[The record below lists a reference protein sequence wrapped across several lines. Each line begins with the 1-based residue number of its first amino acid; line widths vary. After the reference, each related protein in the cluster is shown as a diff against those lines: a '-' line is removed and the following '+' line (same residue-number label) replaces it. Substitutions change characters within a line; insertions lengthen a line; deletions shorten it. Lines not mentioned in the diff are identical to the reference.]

1 MHGLGIQ
8 VMDPLGRLLEEVDSF
23 KKAAVII
30 ADICSLQVG
39 CILES
44 SGECLDGYK
53 FIEDSLMW
61 MRLRTSSEATAIKD
75 AEKAKT
81 FGFDQIQHKGT
92 RDIEESDEDER
103 TERKLKVKMPELES
117 KDGPP
122 SLDEET
128 ELLSLTDDLADKLH
142 VAPPLWRKPDTV
154 RRGRGLDQF
163 HVTTPKGTTHDSW
176 AFAQIR
182 SDQDKADS
190 DEEEE
195 L

>member
-1 MHGLGIQ
+1 
-8 VMDPLGRLLEEVDSF
+8 
-23 KKAAVII
+23 
-30 ADICSLQVG
+30 
-39 CILES
+39 
-44 SGECLDGYK
+44 LDGYK

-61 MRLRTSSEATAIKD
+61 MRLRTSSEATAIKK
-75 AEKAKT
+75 EKT

-122 SLDEET
+122 SLDEEK

-142 VAPPLWRKPDTV
+142 VAPSLWRKPDTV

-163 HVTTPKGTTHDSW
+163 HITTSKGTTHDGG
-176 AFAQIR
+176 AFAQMR
-182 SDQDKADS
+182 ADQDKADS